1 MKDKKHLITG
11 IILTAIAIITGIF
24 LILISDIPFIQ
35 NMELKTLDYRFI
47 VRGRHVPISPDIKI
61 IALDEKSFEQIDEPF
76 FLWPSLIA
84 EVIKKLT
91 ENDAKVV
98 GMDLLQRK
106 SIDQYIPGE
115 TKKMQEVLL
124 TEKVILISI
133 LEPHGNI
140 IYPFEKIRA
149 IVEPGNIGLSNV
161 APDVDEIIRR
171 QPIYLDDLK
180 GVHLPCFPFVLLSK
194 YSEGELH
201 QGKDGLFGIGKTV
214 IKDKNGYVDINYAG
228 PPGTFETIS
237 FCDVLQKAKS
247 RDDEYFRNTFKDKIV
262 LIGRT
267 DPGGKDLF
275 NVPFS
280 ISNRKMM
287 SGIEIHANTINTVI
301 QGAYLT
307 HNNKFHSAI
316 ILLLFC
322 LTTSLLCYRT
332 RPLTGISVS
341 IVIIFTYIV
350 LAFLLFIHHNFV
362 LDIVIPSLSVPAVF
376 LFTYIYR
383 YLTVERKMKEIR
395 NIFGKMVS
403 PQVEEEL
410 WKENISIQPGE
421 GEEKL
426 ITVIFTD
433 INSFSDICDYSEA
446 EEVMAMLNEYYDE
459 MIDIVFENRGT
470 IEQFVG
476 DEIMAIYGAPA
487 EEPRQAFLAVKTA
500 VEMID
505 RLQKM
510 KKKSEGKK
518 GFYETKIGI
527 HTGMMKLGFI
537 GSSKRMEYTT
547 IGKNVNQAARLE
559 ALNKNFDPGPML
571 LASDDILDWPDLM
584 STLKNRDNNETKRI
598 YDLLH
603 EKCKDIINNQ
613 ASGNEPDEVEKESLI
628 KGLNELLVNRNLY
641 DRNIFTETEFDKM
654 GAELLNRG
662 LRNLSQDEI
671 TKFNRLLL
679 EAVFS
684 QIINRSYKS
693 YILISDDTHKK
704 MQEEVID
711 YKEQLGIMP
720 IKLVPQKLK
729 GFAEKKTVF
738 KIWKKGW

>member
-1 MKDKKHLITG
+1 MKGKIELHSWFILIV
-11 IILTAIAIITGIF
+11 IAVITAIF
-24 LILISDIPFIQ
+24 LLLISNIPFIQ

-47 VRGRHVPISPDIKI
+47 ARGRHIPVSPAIKI
-61 IALDEKSFEQIDEPF
+61 IALDEKSFNEIDDPF
-76 FLWPSLIA
+76 FLWPSLIT

-124 TEKVILISI
+124 SENVVLISI
-133 LEPHGNI
+133 LEPQGNI
-140 IYPFEKIRA
+140 IYPFDKIRA

-161 APDVDEIIRR
+161 VPDVDEIIRR

-194 YSEGELH
+194 YMEGELY
-201 QGKDGLFGIGKTV
+201 QGKDGLFRIDRTV
-214 IKDKNGYVDINYAG
+214 IKDKHGYVNINYAG

-237 FCDVLQKAKS
+237 FFDVLKKAKS
-247 RDDEYFRNTFKDKIV
+247 GDDEYFRNNFKDKIV

-280 ISNRKMM
+280 ISNRTMM

-301 QGAYLT
+301 RGAYLT
-307 HNNKFHSAI
+307 HINKFHSAI

-322 LTTSLLCYRT
+322 IITSFLCYRT

-341 IVIIFTYIV
+341 IAIIFVYIV
-350 LAFLLFIHHNFV
+350 LAFLLFVHHNFV
-362 LDIVIPSLSVPAVF
+362 LDIVVPSLSIPVVF
-376 LFTYIYR
+376 LFAYIYR
-383 YLTVERKMKEIR
+383 YLTVERKMKEVR

-410 WKENISIQPGE
+410 WKENLNIQPGD

-426 ITVIFTD
+426 ITALFSD

-446 EEVMAMLNEYYDE
+446 EEVMAMLNEYFNE
-459 MIDIVFENRGT
+459 MIDIVLENRGT
-470 IEQFVG
+470 IKKFVG

-505 RLQKM
+505 RLQEM

-559 ALNKNFDPGPML
+559 ALNKNFAPGPML
-571 LASDDILDWPDLM
+571 LASDDIFDWQNLID
-584 STLKNRDNNETKRI
+584 SLKSHDKSETERI
-598 YDLLH
+598 YDLLN
-603 EKCKDIINNQ
+603 EKCKEVISNQ
-613 ASGNEPDEVEKESLI
+613 ASDSEPDEAEKDLLLE
-628 KGLNELLVNRNLY
+628 GLNELLVNRDLY
-641 DRNIFTETEFDKM
+641 NRNIFAETELDKM
-654 GAELLNRG
+654 GVELLNKS
-662 LRNLSQDEI
+662 LQDLSQEDI

-679 EAVFS
+679 EAIFPK
-684 QIINRSYKS
+684 IISRRCKS

-711 YKEQLGIMP
+711 YEEQLGVIT

-729 GFAEKKTVF
+729 GFAEKKIVF
-738 KIWKKGW
+738 RIWKKGW